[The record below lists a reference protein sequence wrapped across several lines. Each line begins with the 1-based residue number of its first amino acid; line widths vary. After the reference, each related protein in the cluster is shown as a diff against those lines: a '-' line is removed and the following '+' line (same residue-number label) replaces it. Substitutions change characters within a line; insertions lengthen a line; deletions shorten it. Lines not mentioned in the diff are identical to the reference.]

1 MLARLKRDETSEIRR
16 SDGQTMFDRRCLL
29 VTEMINSGKKQ
40 IINSG
45 SSNDKL
51 FRYEEEEEERI
62 GLWLR
67 ILRTSEPRCES

>member
-1 MLARLKRDETSEIRR
+1 
-16 SDGQTMFDRRCLL
+16 
-29 VTEMINSGKKQ
+29 MINSGKKQ

-51 FRYEEEEEERI
+51 FRYEEEEEEERI
-62 GLWLR
+62 GLTLR

>member
-1 MLARLKRDETSEIRR
+1 
-16 SDGQTMFDRRCLL
+16 
-29 VTEMINSGKKQ
+29 MINSGKKQ